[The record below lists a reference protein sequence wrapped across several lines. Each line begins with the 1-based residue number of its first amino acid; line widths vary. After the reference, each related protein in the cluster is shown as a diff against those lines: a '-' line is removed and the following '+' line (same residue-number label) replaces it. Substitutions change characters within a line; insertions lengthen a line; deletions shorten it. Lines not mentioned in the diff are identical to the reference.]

1 MESQAVSIA
10 KPSVCSFITI
20 TRNKLGGG
28 GGVEVD
34 RGRGSANS
42 LESDNGVS
50 FEISILG
57 SYNIFISSKF

>member
-20 TRNKLGGG
+20 TRNKLG